1 MPDNFVTAGHCLLK
15 NRPIITTSK
24 TKIEDNNTRLGDV
37 QMPSGTVKWFNTAK
51 GFGFI
56 APDEGGADVFVHIS
70 AVEQSGLTGLA
81 DDEKVTY
88 ELIDGRD
95 GRDMA
100 GNIVKG

>member
-1 MPDNFVTAGHCLLK
+1 MARNT
-15 NRPIITTSK
+15 N
-24 TKIEDNNTRLGDV
+24 IEDTTDRRGDV
-37 QMPSGTVKWFNTAK
+37 QMPSGTVKWYNTAK

-56 APDEGGADVFVHIS
+56 APDEGGADVFVHVS
-70 AVEQSGLTGLA
+70 AIEQSGITGLA

-95 GRDMA
+95 GRQMA